1 MMGEKIFLSKRICVL
16 LLLTIVLSSLAGTSP
31 QTVLGYEQLSTPIS
45 FTEMNEESRIAG
57 AELHE
62 DIDGGTIAYSM
73 NATFNDQISVWYSET
88 TASTPRGSLFVIGIA
103 LVNEYLIPGNQFTAI
118 LYIKPV
124 SFADQNTVDFH
135 DIIFYYRV
143 FDSSGQVLFNGT
155 FDQMYNDWFELYLN
169 SGEDHLGFGTFT
181 FTVPTWA
188 SNGKSYHE
196 VKAVFREDVQ
206 GEVDPINEVGWYR
219 LIEAD
224 VSTTTGTNTGIKS
237 AFEFYMDYEA
247 SWSMTIEQVASTN
260 YYVEMNGGDYS
271 IKVLSYYSKFLAYNL
286 TALGNDGVMVMTLN
300 DTGET
305 VFYDDLWN
313 YGIVMKPY
321 SMGYL
326 YDTVFSGTIDGRT
339 NQWTNVARKNSI
351 SSFFLGIFP
360 NYFGW
365 GWGQFRGLPTTGQD
379 AFTTDDL
386 LVFLGNASEYSTG
399 DSLGS
404 MKLISKGNRT
414 YVDVSLEAIALDYSA
429 TDCSQDIQKI
439 VSTQYGVL
447 LEEKSSYSLSYQ
459 TSEKWQ
465 AIVNTQRNVVI
476 TSLQF
481 IDTTP
486 PKVISETEFSVYEG
500 VIPKITL
507 EIEEKFPKEYSLYR
521 DDLLIDSGEWNS
533 TKLTLFLEKL
543 PSGLYEYDLYLK
555 DKMGNWGY
563 KKITL
568 RVMEP
573 TPPSPPENLIVS
585 IQEQGVLLS
594 WKPPKED
601 GGSQLIN
608 YVVYRRMVNET
619 NYSFLGNTTAT
630 QYLDNNVVTGQ
641 VYYYIVTAVNAI
653 GESRPSNEGQIVI
666 PTSISLDTNAGSKD
680 SSGFLKLSAFTIY
693 IPLVFLAMGYAT
705 IKRRK

>member
-1 MMGEKIFLSKRICVL
+1 
-16 LLLTIVLSSLAGTSP
+16 
-31 QTVLGYEQLSTPIS
+31 
-45 FTEMNEESRIAG
+45 
-57 AELHE
+57 
-62 DIDGGTIAYSM
+62 
-73 NATFNDQISVWYSET
+73 
-88 TASTPRGSLFVIGIA
+88 
-103 LVNEYLIPGNQFTAI
+103 
-118 LYIKPV
+118 
-124 SFADQNTVDFH
+124 
-135 DIIFYYRV
+135 
-143 FDSSGQVLFNGT
+143 
-155 FDQMYNDWFELYLN
+155 
-169 SGEDHLGFGTFT
+169 
-181 FTVPTWA
+181 
-188 SNGKSYHE
+188 
-196 VKAVFREDVQ
+196 
-206 GEVDPINEVGWYR
+206 
-219 LIEAD
+219 
-224 VSTTTGTNTGIKS
+224 
-237 AFEFYMDYEA
+237 
-247 SWSMTIEQVASTN
+247 
-260 YYVEMNGGDYS
+260 
-271 IKVLSYYSKFLAYNL
+271 
-286 TALGNDGVMVMTLN
+286 
-300 DTGET
+300 
-305 VFYDDLWN
+305 
-313 YGIVMKPY
+313 
-321 SMGYL
+321 
-326 YDTVFSGTIDGRT
+326 
-339 NQWTNVARKNSI
+339 
-351 SSFFLGIFP
+351 
-360 NYFGW
+360 
-365 GWGQFRGLPTTGQD
+365 
-379 AFTTDDL
+379 
-386 LVFLGNASEYSTG
+386 
-399 DSLGS
+399 

-429 TDCSQDIQKI
+429 TDGSQDVQKI

-447 LEEKSSYSLSYQ
+447 LEGKSSLSMSYQ

-465 AIVNTQRNVVI
+465 VTVNRQGNVII

-666 PTSISLDTNAGSKD
+666 PTSISLDTNAGSKE